1 MASTRYFDSQ
11 FLLRTNAQTLFNC
24 LVQSINSL
32 PAENF
37 VQLSVDGPTA
47 NWAVLNNLAE
57 NQKRY
62 KLPPVEDIGSGSL
75 HIVSGAFQSGI
86 KATSWDPDKILKAMR
101 QFFHDSPP
109 RKDTHICV
117 NLCETFPKRFCPT
130 QWIEDEGV
138 VSRVIEIWDNVRRV
152 MEEFD
157 SLA

>member
-47 NWAVLNNLAE
+47 NWAVLNNLVK

-62 KLPPVEDIGSGSL
+62 KLPPVEDIRSCSL
-75 HIVSGAFQSGI
+75 HIVSDAFQSGI
-86 KATSWDPDKILKAMR
+86 KATSWDPGKILKTMR
-101 QFFHDSPP
+101 QFF
-109 RKDTHICV
+109 
-117 NLCETFPKRFCPT
+117 
-130 QWIEDEGV
+130 
-138 VSRVIEIWDNVRRV
+138 
-152 MEEFD
+152 
-157 SLA
+157 